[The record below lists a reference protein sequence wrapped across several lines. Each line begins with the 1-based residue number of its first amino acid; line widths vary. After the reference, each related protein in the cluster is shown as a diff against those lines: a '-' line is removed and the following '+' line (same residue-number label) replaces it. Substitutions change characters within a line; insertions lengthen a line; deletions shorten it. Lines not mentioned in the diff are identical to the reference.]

1 MAGHDAAILDAIR
14 SGIDIVEVVGEL
26 VVLRKA
32 GANWKGL
39 CPFHVEKTPSFTVNP
54 AKRIYHCFGC
64 GAVGDVFSF
73 LMRQDRLSFPEAVRT
88 LAQRAGVA
96 LPTER
101 SAGDTSRREALLQAM
116 ELAATFYTE
125 ALWGAAGERARRYL
139 GGRGISD
146 DVARRFRLG
155 FAPEA
160 WSALSAS
167 LRGRGVAEDV
177 IVEAG
182 LAIPR
187 EGGGSYDRFRHRLLF
202 PIKDLQGRVVALGG
216 RALGDEQPK
225 YLNSPETP
233 LYAKGEMLYAMDVA
247 RETVRVR
254 DRALL
259 VEGYVD
265 CVMAHQ
271 HGFTETVAALG
282 TAFTGAQLA
291 LLRRHTS
298 QVVTFFD
305 ADAAGQKAAQRAEE
319 LLEPSGD
326 GAAWAVNRSGTFGD
340 ATSLRV
346 KVALLPAGH
355 DPDTFLRA
363 EGAEAF
369 ARSIA
374 EARSLLSYA
383 VDKVLA
389 ETPDVA
395 GPRGRATA
403 FARVALILSK
413 VRDSEEATSLSRD
426 AARKL
431 GVDATQLW
439 IEAQRLQTSLRRPAT
454 GATKPPTGTPTPP
467 LVERDLLTLLLH
479 VPASR
484 AALLPRL
491 EEDDLSL
498 PTYRAIVA
506 ALRLRPEATAESL
519 MPDLPG
525 DAERSALAA
534 LLVEERDW
542 AGAAEL
548 IAQFQTRFEM
558 KQRRRRIH
566 LVTRGIAE
574 AQAAGAQERPE
585 LDAELRTLQRE
596 GEEAHELLLG
606 PRAGRETAGHQVAKE
621 SVTDG

>member
-1 MAGHDAAILDAIR
+1 MAGHDSAVLDAIR
-14 SGIDIVEVVGEL
+14 TGIDIVEVVGEF

-39 CPFHVEKTPSFTVNP
+39 CPFHVEKTPSFTVTP
-54 AKRIYHCFGC
+54 AKRIFHCFGC
-64 GAVGDVFSF
+64 GAGGDVFSF
-73 LMRQDRLSFPEAVRT
+73 LMRQDRLSFPEAVRV
-88 LAQRAGVA
+88 LAHRAGVP

-101 SAGDTSRREALLQAM
+101 AAGDTGRRETLLHAM
-116 ELAATFYTE
+116 DLAAGFYTE
-125 ALWGAAGERARRYL
+125 SLWAAAGERARHYL
-139 GGRGISD
+139 GGRGITE

-155 FAPEA
+155 YAPEGWTA
-160 WSALSAS
+160 VSAYLKS
-167 LRGRGVAEDV
+167 RGLTEDV
-177 IVEAG
+177 LIEAG
-182 LAIPR
+182 LAIAR

-233 LYAKGEMLYAMDVA
+233 LYAKGEMLYAMDLA
-247 RETVRVR
+247 RDTIRTR

-265 CVMAHQ
+265 VVMAHQ

-282 TAFTGAQLA
+282 TAFTAAQLA

-298 QVVTFFD
+298 EVVTFFD

-319 LLEPSGD
+319 LLEPSRD
-326 GAAWAVNRSGTFGD
+326 GAAWAVNRTGSFGD
-340 ATSLRV
+340 ATSLRI
-346 KVALLPAGH
+346 KVALLPPGH

-363 EGAEAF
+363 EGPDAF
-369 ARSIA
+369 ARQIA

-383 VDKVLA
+383 VDRALA

-413 VRDSEEATSLSRD
+413 VQDSEEAASLSRD

-439 IEAQRLQTSLRRPAT
+439 IEAQRRQTAVRRPVSASP
-454 GATKPPTGTPTPP
+454 APAAPARAP
-467 LVERDLLTLLLH
+467 LVERDLVALLLQ

-484 AALLPRL
+484 GALLPRMD
-491 EEDDLSL
+491 EDDLTHPAL
-498 PTYRAIVA
+498 RAIVA
-506 ALRLRPEATAESL
+506 ALRPRPEATAESL

-525 DAERSALAA
+525 DAERGALAA

-542 AGAAEL
+542 SALPEV
-548 IAQFQTRFEM
+548 IAQFQARFEM
-558 KQRRRRIH
+558 KQRRRRMH

-585 LDAELRTLQRE
+585 LEADLRALQRE
-596 GEEAHELLLG
+596 GEEARELLLG
-606 PRAGRETAGHQVAKE
+606 ARAGREPAGHQVAKE
-621 SVTDG
+621 SGTDG